1 MSKIR
6 IVFEGHVEDLR
17 ETAREKAISFIDLL
31 LLMMKRKAPS
41 TGSRVLNALLAVDE
55 ATLIANY
62 RLEFFERAA
71 NDAIEEVNKDWKL
84 RAARKRGGEMRAKH
98 LMQRKAGKATKI
110 LTAID
115 RLTAE
120 GCNRITNKRIA
131 KECDLE
137 PEYVRKM
144 RAKLP
149 KKKRMVAS

>member
-71 NDAIEEVNKDWKL
+71 NDAIEEVNKAWKL

-98 LMQRKAGKATKI
+98 LMQRKADKATQI
-110 LTAID
+110 LTAEKQLKACGI
-115 RLTAE
+115 RLS
-120 GCNRITNKRIA
+120 NKAIA
-131 KECDLE
+131 KKCGLE
-137 PEYVRKM
+137 PEYVRKE